1 MKKRNKNI
9 LLGMLTII
17 LVWITI
23 VEINNLLD
31 GGLHD
36 TRIGA
41 NNSNIFSN
49 IFGTEVELDGSSID
63 LDPDLSPSYSQ
74 EFVWYAF
81 LTPVIFPTVIIVA
94 LFVGT
99 FAVLKRKNIPSRQ
112 YLVLILAGILL
123 FFTLPNF
130 VSSLAFIPYLI
141 SHPEQIR
148 PYIFEQILFRMW
160 WQIVILT
167 IVGILLYRS
176 SVIRNLIKK

>member
-1 MKKRNKNI
+1 MKTR
-9 LLGMLTII
+9 LLIVIGSIFIAFVLLYIFVLGAIGQCDLPLTFC
-17 LVWITI
+17 T
-23 VEINNLLD
+23 NFDKSNLG
-31 GGLHD
+31 GGL
-36 TRIGA
+36 
-41 NNSNIFSN
+41 
-49 IFGTEVELDGSSID
+49 ID
-63 LDPDLSPSYSQ
+63 LDPDLSHSYSQ

-81 LTPVIFPTVIIVA
+81 LIPVIFPTIIIVT

-99 FAVLKRKNIPSRQ
+99 FAILKRKNIPSRP

-123 FFTLPNF
+123 FFIIPNF
-130 VSSLAFIPYLI
+130 VSSLEFIPYLM